1 MTTATKV
8 SSSLEE
14 TAPIQSLLS
23 TVVEKTSNFL
33 NSDQDEE
40 VKKLLTTHTHT
51 YHLGMLVILNISAK
65 GQSYRFTVRLIV
77 NGKRFE
83 TYTDKGSK
91 MIDAHTLILK

>member
-8 SSSLEE
+8 SLSSVE

-23 TVVEKTSNFL
+23 TAVEKTSNSL
-33 NSDQDEE
+33 NSDQNEE
-40 VKKLLTTHTHT
+40 VRKLLTTHI

-65 GQSYRFTVRLIV
+65 GQSFRFTVRLIV
-77 NGKRFE
+77 HGKRFE

-91 MIDAHTLILK
+91 MIDALTLILK

>member
-8 SSSLEE
+8 SLSLEE

-40 VKKLLTTHTHT
+40 VKKLLTTHTHISLRNAG
-51 YHLGMLVILNISAK
+51 HLKHFS
-65 GQSYRFTVRLIV
+65 
-77 NGKRFE
+77 
-83 TYTDKGSK
+83 
-91 MIDAHTLILK
+91 